1 MIRPILWISLSC
13 TLLCCA
19 WMFVSGKKS
28 ESLYIDTSTQ
38 LINEG
43 ESEGGKNVLLRCII
57 TPDIAEKI
65 TSRDIQFQVYAKNDL
80 DAHVFELTPETLLT
94 LNPKLTPVPVKR
106 YMLLEARWDKL
117 FYKIPDNS
125 PYRWQWSGKTEPP
138 LSPLANING
147 EQVRKIQVW
156 FSMKT
161 GKKKYKSTK
170 LTYTINP

>member
-1 MIRPILWISLSC
+1 MIRPIISLFFSSII
-13 TLLCCA
+13 LCCVCLL
-19 WMFVSGKKS
+19 VSGTKS

-38 LINEG
+38 VINEG

-65 TSRDIQFQVYAKNDL
+65 ASRDIQFQFYAKNDL
-80 DAHVFELTPETLLT
+80 QAHVFELTPETLLA

-125 PYRWQWSGKTEPP
+125 PYRWQWSGKNEPP

-156 FSMKT
+156 FSMKA

-170 LTYTINP
+170 LAYTINP